1 MLSCPTA
8 TIPATG
14 NPPMTAPADED
25 RVRGNVYALLGN
37 LLAAPPGDDLLQ
49 VLRGIAPE
57 PGDASLLAAS
67 WQLLAV
73 AAGRATP
80 AELREEYDA
89 LFIGV
94 GRGEIVPYGSWYLTG
109 FLMEQPLA
117 QLRGDLRALG
127 IERQPGVCEPEDHA
141 AALCDTMALL
151 ITSDAPAS
159 LDEQHRF
166 YARHLEPWLPQFFR
180 DLQQAS
186 SARFYRAVGQLGE
199 QFIGVES
206 QAFRV
211 TIPAA
216 GGAMPS

>member
-1 MLSCPTA
+1 
-8 TIPATG
+8 
-14 NPPMTAPADED
+14 MTALADED

-37 LLAAPPGDDLLQ
+37 LLAAAPGAGLLD

-57 PGDASLLAAS
+57 PDDDSLLAAS
-67 WQLLAV
+67 WQMLAV
-73 AAGRATP
+73 AAGRADL
-80 AELREEYDA
+80 EQLRQEYDA
-89 LFIGV
+89 LFIGL

-109 FLMEQPLA
+109 FLMELPLA

-127 IERQPGVCEPEDHA
+127 IERQPGVHEPEDHA

-151 ITSDAPAS
+151 ITGNEPVP
-159 LDEQHRF
+159 LEQQFDF
-166 YARHLEPWLPQFFR
+166 YSRHLETWLPRFFR
-180 DLQQAS
+180 DLQQAE

-211 TIPAA
+211 STPAA
-216 GGAMPS
+216 GVATPS

>member
-1 MLSCPTA
+1 
-8 TIPATG
+8 
-14 NPPMTAPADED
+14 MTVLADED

-37 LLAAPPGDDLLQ
+37 LLAVPPGEDLLQ
-49 VLRGIAPE
+49 MLRDISPE
-57 PGDASLLAAS
+57 PGDESLLAAS

-73 AAGRATP
+73 AAARANRQ
-80 AELREEYDA
+80 ELREEYDA

-94 GRGEIVPYGSWYLTG
+94 GRGEVVPYGSWYLTG

-151 ITSDAPAS
+151 ITSGAPVP
-159 LDEQHRF
+159 LDEQQRF
-166 YARHLEPWLPQFFR
+166 YARHLEPWLPRFFR
-180 DLQQAS
+180 DLQQAA

-211 TIPAA
+211 TIPVA
-216 GGAMPS
+216 GASKPS

>member
-1 MLSCPTA
+1 
-8 TIPATG
+8 
-14 NPPMTAPADED
+14 MTAPADED

-37 LLAAPPGDDLLQ
+37 LLASPPSEDLLQ
-49 VLRGIAPE
+49 VLRGISPE
-57 PGDASLLAAS
+57 PGDTSLLAAS

-80 AELREEYDA
+80 AELRDEYDA

-127 IERQPGVCEPEDHA
+127 IERQPGVFEPEDHA

-151 ITSDAPAS
+151 ITSDTPAS

-166 YARHLEPWLPQFFR
+166 YARHLEPWLPQFFG
-180 DLQQAS
+180 DLQQAA

-206 QAFRV
+206 RAFRV

>member
-1 MLSCPTA
+1 
-8 TIPATG
+8 
-14 NPPMTAPADED
+14 MTALAAED

-37 LLAAPPGDDLLQ
+37 LLAAPPDEDLLHL
-49 VLRGIAPE
+49 LRGIAPE

-80 AELREEYDA
+80 AELRDEYDA

-117 QLRGDLRALG
+117 QLRGDLRTLG
-127 IERQPGVCEPEDHA
+127 IERQAGVHEPEDHA

-151 ITSDAPAS
+151 ITSDTPAP
-159 LDEQHRF
+159 LEEQHRF

-180 DLQQAS
+180 DLQQAA

-211 TIPAA
+211 TTPAA